1 MGTISF
7 LITSTKPNGL
17 PRLGGPQSRPQPA
30 FSGAPLAPASSR
42 SRTSTSDILLPDIR
56 RPGAAAAAG
65 APVACIEAARQKRR
79 AATLAA
85 SYARGRMT
93 ANTLRL
99 ILLAMAVLGLGSIA
113 DVTTTGYLERI
124 QQDGH
129 QLQRLY
135 RGFQP

>member
-7 LITSTKPNGL
+7 LITSTKPNGS
-17 PRLGGPQSRPQPA
+17 RRQGGPQSKPRHA
-30 FSGAPLAPASSR
+30 FSGAPLAPASNQ
-42 SRTSTSDILLPDIR
+42 SRTSTSDDLLPCLR

-65 APVACIEAARQKRR
+65 DPVACIEAARQKRR

-85 SYARGRMT
+85 AYARGRMT

-129 QLQRLY
+129 QLQRFYGGL
-135 RGFQP
+135 Q